1 MKTKLVIALS
11 AALLSAAGCDRN
23 VNNQASSMTLN
34 STNTTKSVPAQ
45 TGTSTSASATETVR
59 AAHDQGRIGAR
70 PTGASG
76 STAPIGEQRL
86 GLRQGR
92 DGLLYVPA
100 KYRADKPAPLV
111 VLLHGAGGNAWNTIG
126 ILRHLADETGTILL
140 VPESKAATW
149 DVIADEY
156 GVDVELIDRALA
168 LTFSRYSVDPARIA
182 ISGFSD
188 GASYALSLGLSNGDL
203 FRHILA
209 FSPGFAAPAERN
221 GMPRIFISHGDDDTV
236 LPVDRCSRRIVAKLK
251 ASGYEYLYREF
262 DGPHTVPQE
271 IAREAVNWLIAS
283 K

>member
-1 MKTKLVIALS
+1 MKTKLAIALS

-23 VNNQASSMTLN
+23 KNNQANSMTLH
-34 STNTTKSVPAQ
+34 STNTTKAVPAQ
-45 TGTSTSASATETVR
+45 AGTGASATETVR

-70 PTGASG
+70 PTSASG
-76 STAPIGEQRL
+76 SNAPIGEQRL

-188 GASYALSLGLSNGDL
+188 GASYALSLGLTNGDL

-221 GMPRIFISHGDDDTV
+221 GMPRIFISHGDDDAV
-236 LPVDRCSRRIVAKLK
+236 LPIDRCSRRIVAKLK
-251 ASGYEYLYREF
+251 ASGYEYVYREF

-271 IAREAVNWLIAS
+271 IAREAVNLLMAS

>member
-1 MKTKLVIALS
+1 MKKELAIALS

-23 VNNQASSMTLN
+23 KNNQANSMTLN
-34 STNTTKSVPAQ
+34 STNTTNTTPAQ
-45 TGTSTSASATETVR
+45 AGTGVSATETVR

-70 PTGASG
+70 PTSALGG
-76 STAPIGEQRL
+76 SNAPIGEQRL

-188 GASYALSLGLSNGDL
+188 GASYALSLGLANGDL

-221 GMPRIFISHGDDDTV
+221 GTPRIFISHGDDDAV

-251 ASGYEYLYREF
+251 ATGYEYLYREF

-271 IAREAVNWLIAS
+271 IAREAVNWLMAS